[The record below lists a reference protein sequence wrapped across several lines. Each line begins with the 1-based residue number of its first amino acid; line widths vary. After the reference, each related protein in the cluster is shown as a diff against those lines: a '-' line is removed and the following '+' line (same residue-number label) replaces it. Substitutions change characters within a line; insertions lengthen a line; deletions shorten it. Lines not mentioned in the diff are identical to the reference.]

1 MYSYL
6 HSLSLPDALPI
17 SAHVDLLAALVKRL
31 ERGRDSVELRDAAG
45 DLLVRAT
52 RYRDKTNGLLCA
64 WRTSGTQ
71 GWTQEDRNLL
81 DNIAGQVGLAIEQ
94 LDRHT
99 ETTAL
104 SMTDPL
110 TGLHNRRGFVDSLEA
125 LVADRKRTRLNSG
138 H

>member
-1 MYSYL
+1 MLDATGEGLLPARALSGRSSHAL
-6 HSLSLPDALPI
+6 AGGSLGHPLAEAGKP
-17 SAHVDLLAALVKRL
+17 AHVDLLAALVKRL
-31 ERGRDSVELRDAAG
+31 ESGRDSVELRDAAG

-94 LDRHT
+94 QIGSASCR
-99 ETTAL
+99 ERVC
-104 SMTDPL
+104 PY
-110 TGLHNRRGFVDSLEA
+110 V
-125 LVADRKRTRLNSG
+125 
-138 H
+138 